1 MGQRKRIVNK
11 FRLGLAVDPVQL
23 LVVGHLPL
31 QLFCQLLLLL
41 RESRNSGFSNLRRV
55 GQDGESAED
64 PGHVLAQVE
73 VLRIEKVSVLV
84 LSRNQDGHKLII
96 LNLHNV
102 NQTNSAMLVLTQ
114 TFLMD

>member
-102 NQTNSAMLVLTQ
+102 NQTNSAKLVLTQ
-114 TFLMD
+114 SFLMD